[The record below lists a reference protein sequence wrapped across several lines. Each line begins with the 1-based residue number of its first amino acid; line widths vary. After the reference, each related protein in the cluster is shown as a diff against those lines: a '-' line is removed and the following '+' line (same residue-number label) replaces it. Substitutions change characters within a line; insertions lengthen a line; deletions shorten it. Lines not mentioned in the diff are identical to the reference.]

1 TGKWLQNVGALGA
14 YVPGVVLVVLG
25 VWAALSGVPAAN
37 SFAVA
42 DLVPDFSNLP
52 ELNLWASIAF
62 AFAGLELCASMGEEA
77 AEADRSLPRSI
88 YAALPLIA
96 FLYLA
101 GTASVLWLVPHGEL
115 NIVSGFLQ
123 AIHAGAGDVG
133 VTLVWLA
140 PVAAAMYVIGNL
152 GGVGAW
158 LAGPARVAF
167 VIGLDRYFPPAFG
180 RVHPKWKTPYVAIL
194 VQGVLATFFLV
205 LSVLGQGTTVERA
218 YLVLLDTMI
227 LIYFIPYLYLF
238 GAYLRLTP
246 AAEGRA
252 PERDGPSPSLK
263 RRAVTGSGLLLTL
276 LAMTMAVI
284 PPAESTAWVFWLK
297 VVGGAGA
304 IVGLGGVLYWRGRR
318 QGGEGGVPGRDGAGG
333 GGPRLRGWCLPLL
346 VAGSLA
352 AVSACGPS
360 GPGSGSAPGEAGD
373 GTRSWNVV
381 RDEAWVPLRDGVRL
395 RATLLSPEGGGP
407 FPCLLHRTPYSR
419 EEYEDESTFPVRA
432 ARQGFLVALV
442 DVRGRYG
449 SEGSF
454 HAYRQERDDG
464 HDTVEWLAGHPRCD
478 GNVGSWGGSYPGY
491 VQWLALAEEPRG
503 YRTAAPDMTPVGP
516 DHFFHVGGA

>member
-1 TGKWLQNVGALGA
+1 
-14 YVPGVVLVVLG
+14 VVLVVLG

-77 AEADRSLPRSI
+77 ADADRSLPRSI

-115 NIVSGFLQ
+115 NVVSGFLQ

-133 VTLVWLA
+133 VALVWLA

-194 VQGVLATFFLV
+194 VQGALATFFLV

-246 AAEGRA
+246 AAEGAA
-252 PERDGPSPSLK
+252 PEGDGPSPSLK
-263 RRAVTGSGLLLTL
+263 RRAVAGSGLLLTL

-284 PPAESTAWVFWLK
+284 PPGESTAWVFWLK

-318 QGGEGGVPGRDGAGG
+318 EGG
-333 GGPRLRGWCLPLL
+333 GGDG
-346 VAGSLA
+346 G
-352 AVSACGPS
+352 
-360 GPGSGSAPGEAGD
+360 GSGHESADAAAS
-373 GTRSWNVV
+373 TSVV
-381 RDEAWVPLRDGVRL
+381 
-395 RATLLSPEGGGP
+395 GGG
-407 FPCLLHRTPYSR
+407 
-419 EEYEDESTFPVRA
+419 
-432 ARQGFLVALV
+432 
-442 DVRGRYG
+442 
-449 SEGSF
+449 
-454 HAYRQERDDG
+454 
-464 HDTVEWLAGHPRCD
+464 
-478 GNVGSWGGSYPGY
+478 GG
-491 VQWLALAEEPRG
+491 
-503 YRTAAPDMTPVGP
+503 
-516 DHFFHVGGA
+516 